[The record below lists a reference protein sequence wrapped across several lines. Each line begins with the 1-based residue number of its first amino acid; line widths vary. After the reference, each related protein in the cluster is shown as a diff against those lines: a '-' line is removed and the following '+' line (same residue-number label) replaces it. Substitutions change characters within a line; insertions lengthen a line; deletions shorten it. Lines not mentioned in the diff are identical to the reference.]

1 MSGSDADLADW
12 ARAQLGHDFADLALL
27 RRALTH
33 SSMVGSGNYQ
43 RLEFLGDRVLGCVV
57 AAWLYRDYDEP
68 EGRLTARY
76 HGLVEGPACAE
87 VARGLGVPEQ
97 LFMERTVRAKGLGR
111 SDNVLGDIAEA
122 IVAAVFLDAGFAA
135 ADAFVRTHWGKLLD
149 AGPRLLVDPKSRLQE
164 WALAQSRQA
173 PTYELVGRDGP
184 DHAPRFRVQVVVR
197 GHDPVGG
204 EGANKREAE
213 KAAAVALL
221 TKLELEKPGPEK
233 SGLEKLGPDR
243 LGRRKPMVA

>member
-1 MSGSDADLADW
+1 MTADDAALEAW
-12 ARAQLGHDFADLALL
+12 ARETLGHDFADLSLL

-33 SSMVGSGNYQ
+33 NSVSGGGAGDHYQ

-87 VARGLGVPEQ
+87 VARALGVPER
-97 LFMERTVRAKGLGR
+97 LYMEKSVRQKGLGR
-111 SDNVLGDIAEA
+111 SENVLGDIAEA
-122 IVAAVFLDAGFAA
+122 IVAALFVDGGFAIA
-135 ADAFVRTHWGKLLD
+135 EAFVHKHWGALLD
-149 AGPRLLVDPKSRLQE
+149 SGPRLLVDPKSRLQE

-173 PTYELVGRDGP
+173 PTYQLVDRSGP

-197 GHDPVGG
+197 GHEPVAG

-213 KAAAVALL
+213 KAAAVAMLDKV
-221 TKLELEKPGPEK
+221 TK
-233 SGLEKLGPDR
+233 
-243 LGRRKPMVA
+243 

>member
-1 MSGSDADLADW
+1 MDRALLSQQNDTLAAW
-12 ARAQLGHDFADLALL
+12 ARDTLGHDFADLGLL

-33 SSMVGSGNYQ
+33 SSVSGGGASNHYQ

-57 AAWLYRDYDEP
+57 AAWLYADYDEP
-68 EGRLTARY
+68 EGKLTARY

-87 VARGLGVPEQ
+87 VARALGVPEQ
-97 LFMERTVRAKGLGR
+97 LFMEKVARQKGLGR

-122 IVAAVFLDAGFAA
+122 IVAAIFLDAGFAA
-135 ADAFVRTHWGKLLD
+135 AQGFVRKHWGALLD

-164 WALAQSRQA
+164 WALTLSRQA
-173 PTYELVGRDGP
+173 PVYELVERSGP
-184 DHAPRFRVQVVVR
+184 DHAPRFKVRVVVR
-197 GHDPVGG
+197 GHDPVAG

-221 TKLELEKPGPEK
+221 TKL
-233 SGLEKLGPDR
+233 GLEK
-243 LGRRKPMVA
+243 AIQ

>member
-1 MSGSDADLADW
+1 MTGAAAADGERADLETW
-12 ARAQLGHDFADLALL
+12 ARDTLGHSFSDIDLL

-33 SSMVGSGNYQ
+33 SSVPHAKHYQ
-43 RLEFLGDRVLGCVV
+43 QLEFLGDRVLGCVV
-57 AAWLYRDYDEP
+57 AAWLYADYDEP

-87 VARGLGVPEQ
+87 VARSLGVAEQ
-97 LFMERTVRAKGLGR
+97 LFMEKTVRAKGLGR
-111 SDNVLGDIAEA
+111 SDAILGDIAEA
-122 IVAAVFLDAGFAA
+122 IVAAVFIDGGFAA
-135 ADAFVRTHWGKLLD
+135 AVTFVRTHWGKLLD

-164 WALAQSRQA
+164 WALAQSRQV

-197 GHDPVGG
+197 GHDPVPG

-213 KAAAVALL
+213 KAAAVAMLA
-221 TKLELEKPGPEK
+221 
-233 SGLEKLGPDR
+233 R
-243 LGRRKPMVA
+243 LAG

>member
-1 MSGSDADLADW
+1 MALAGDFTLAAHRAAAVSDSELAAW
-12 ARAQLGHDFADLALL
+12 ARDRLGHDFGNLGLL

-33 SSMVGSGNYQ
+33 GSVSGGSSAGSARDDYQ

-87 VARGLGVPEQ
+87 VARALGVPEQ
-97 LFMERTVRAKGLGR
+97 LFMEKVARQKGLGH

-122 IVAAVFLDAGFAA
+122 IVAAVFLDGGWGA
-135 ADAFVRTHWGKLLD
+135 ADAFVRRHWGVLLE

-164 WALAQSRQA
+164 WALAKSRQA
-173 PTYELVGRDGP
+173 PTYELVERTGP
-184 DHAPRFRVQVVVR
+184 DHAPRFRVRVVVR
-197 GHDPVGG
+197 GQEPVTGD
-204 EGANKREAE
+204 GANKREAE
-213 KAAAVALL
+213 KAAAVAM
-221 TKLELEKPGPEK
+221 LE
-233 SGLEKLGPDR
+233 R
-243 LGRRKPMVA
+243 LNG

>member
-1 MSGSDADLADW
+1 VSEADLDSW
-12 ARAQLGHDFADLALL
+12 AVTTLGHRFTDIDLL

-33 SSMVGSGNYQ
+33 GSASSAGVRDDYQ

-87 VARGLGVPEQ
+87 VARALGVPER
-97 LFMERTVRAKGLGR
+97 LFMEKVARQKGLGR

-122 IVAAVFLDAGFAA
+122 IVAAVFLDGGWPAA
-135 ADAFVRTHWGKLLD
+135 EAFVRRHWGALLD

-164 WALAQSRQA
+164 WALAQSRHA
-173 PTYELVGRDGP
+173 PTYEVVDRSGP
-184 DHAPRFRVQVVVR
+184 DHMPRFRVRVLVR
-197 GHDPVGG
+197 GQDAAEGD
-204 EGANKREAE
+204 GANKREAE
-213 KAAAVALL
+213 KAAALAM
-221 TKLELEKPGPEK
+221 LE
-233 SGLEKLGPDR
+233 R
-243 LGRRKPMVA
+243 LNG

>member
-1 MSGSDADLADW
+1 MSGSDLGAW
-12 ARAQLGHDFADLALL
+12 ARETLGHDFADLALL

-33 SSMVGSGNYQ
+33 SSVGTGGGAGAPGSGSYQ

-57 AAWLYRDYDEP
+57 AAWLYHDHDEP

-87 VARGLGVPEQ
+87 VARALGVPDR
-97 LFMERTVRAKGLGR
+97 LFMEKTVRARGLGR
-111 SDNVLGDIAEA
+111 SDTILGDIAEA
-122 IVAAVFLDAGFAA
+122 IVAAIFVDAGFAA
-135 ADAFVRTHWGKLLD
+135 AEAFVRTHWGKLLD

-164 WALAQSRQA
+164 WALERSRQA

-197 GHDPVGG
+197 GHEPVAG

-213 KAAAVALL
+213 KAAAVAML
-221 TKLELEKPGPEK
+221 
-233 SGLEKLGPDR
+233 DR
-243 LGRRKPMVA
+243 IGAGERG

>member
-1 MSGSDADLADW
+1 VSDADLAGW
-12 ARAQLGHDFADLALL
+12 ARSRLGHDFADLALL

-33 SSMVGSGNYQ
+33 SSVATGASAGGRNYQ

-57 AAWLYRDYDEP
+57 GAWLYRDYDEP
-68 EGRLTARY
+68 EGKLTARY

-87 VARGLGVPEQ
+87 VARELGVPDQ
-97 LFMERTVRAKGLGR
+97 LFMEKTVRAKGLGR

-122 IVAAVFLDAGFAA
+122 IVAAIFLDGGFAA
-135 ADAFVRTHWGKLLD
+135 ADAFVRAHWGKLLD

-173 PTYELVGRDGP
+173 PTYELVSRDGP
-184 DHAPRFRVQVVVR
+184 DHAPRFRVQVIVR
-197 GHDPVGG
+197 GQDPVAG

-221 TKLELEKPGPEK
+221 D
-233 SGLEKLGPDR
+233 KLGLDR
-243 LGRRKPMVA
+243 KVTA

>member
-1 MSGSDADLADW
+1 LTGPAAASDAVLADW
-12 ARAQLGHDFADLALL
+12 AQTTLGHDFADLALL

-33 SSMVGSGNYQ
+33 SSVVGTASYQ

-68 EGRLTARY
+68 EGKLTARY

-87 VARGLGVPEQ
+87 VARALGVPEQ
-97 LFMERTVRAKGLGR
+97 LFMEKTVRAKGLGR

-122 IVAAVFLDAGFAA
+122 IVAAVFVDGGFAA
-135 ADAFVRTHWGKLLD
+135 AEMFVRRHWGKLLD

-173 PTYELVGRDGP
+173 PTYELVSREGP
-184 DHAPRFRVQVVVR
+184 DHSPRFRVHVVVR
-197 GHDPVGG
+197 GHDPVAG

-221 TKLELEKPGPEK
+221 EKIALEK
-233 SGLEKLGPDR
+233 
-243 LGRRKPMVA
+243 VTA

>member
-1 MSGSDADLADW
+1 MSARPVTTQPVPTRPGDGLAGW
-12 ARAQLGHDFADLALL
+12 ACDTLGHAFADLGLL

-33 SSMVGSGNYQ
+33 SSAIGSAAGGNYQ

-68 EGRLTARY
+68 EGKLTARY

-87 VARGLGVPEQ
+87 VARGLGVPER
-97 LFMERTVRAKGLGR
+97 LFMEKTVRAKGLGR
-111 SDNVLGDIAEA
+111 SDNVLGDVAEA
-122 IVAAVFLDAGFAA
+122 IVAAIFIDGGFTA
-135 ADAFVRTHWGKLLD
+135 ADTFVRAHWGKLLD

-173 PTYELVGRDGP
+173 PTYELIARDGP

-197 GHDPVGG
+197 GHDPVAG

-221 TKLELEKPGPEK
+221 EQLAPAKR
-233 SGLEKLGPDR
+233 D
-243 LGRRKPMVA
+243 V

>member
-1 MSGSDADLADW
+1 MSDGDLAAW
-12 ARAQLGHDFADLALL
+12 ARDVLGHDFADLALL

-33 SSMVGSGNYQ
+33 SSVPGAGSYQ

-57 AAWLYRDYDEP
+57 AAWLYADYDEP

-87 VARGLGVPEQ
+87 VARALGVPDL
-97 LFMERTVRAKGLGR
+97 LFMEKTVRARGLGR

-122 IVAAVFLDAGFAA
+122 IVAAVFVDGGFAA
-135 ADAFVRTHWGKLLD
+135 ADAVVRAHWGKLLD

-173 PTYELVGRDGP
+173 PIYELVSRDGP

-197 GHDPVGG
+197 GRAPVAGD
-204 EGANKREAE
+204 GANSALPPPPPPRSARLKKQPRWRCSRRSTRLAE
-213 KAAAVALL
+213 S
-221 TKLELEKPGPEK
+221 TRWRFHGMTP
-233 SGLEKLGPDR
+233 R
-243 LGRRKPMVA
+243 

>member
-1 MSGSDADLADW
+1 MSGAATAGDAAAGDLATW
-12 ARAQLGHDFADLALL
+12 ARERLGHDFADLGLL

-33 SSMVGSGNYQ
+33 SSVAGESYQ

-57 AAWLYRDYDEP
+57 AAWLYRDHDEP

-87 VARGLGVPEQ
+87 VARALGVPDR
-97 LFMERTVRAKGLGR
+97 LFMEKTVRAKGLGHG
-111 SDNVLGDIAEA
+111 DNVLGDIAEA
-122 IVAAVFLDAGFAA
+122 IVAAIFVDGGFAA
-135 ADAFVRTHWGKLLD
+135 AEAFVRAHWGRLLD

-164 WALAQSRQA
+164 WALERSRQA
-173 PTYELVGRDGP
+173 PTYELIGRDGP

-197 GHDPVGG
+197 GHEPVAG

-213 KAAAVALL
+213 KAAAVAML
-221 TKLELEKPGPEK
+221 
-233 SGLEKLGPDR
+233 DR
-243 LGRRKPMVA
+243 IGGGGTR